1 VLIYTIGI
9 GNLQG
14 RGGGGGPAIVIGPF
28 GAVLGGIGGDDD
40 RVDSRTLQQISEETG
55 GEHFLLNTRDVMGS
69 SAVLDT
75 AVQTI
80 SRELRQQY
88 TLGYTSPLPADQYR
102 RVQVE
107 TKRSDLV
114 VRSQKGYAAK

>member
-9 GNLQG
+9 GNPQG
-14 RGGGGGPAIVIGPF
+14 RGGRGGPAIVIGPF
-28 GAVLGGIGGDDD
+28 GAVMGGIGGDD
-40 RVDSRTLQQISEETG
+40 RVDSRTLQQLSEETG

-69 SAVLDT
+69 GAVLDT

-107 TKRSDLV
+107 TKRSDLM
-114 VRSQKGYAAK
+114 VRAQKGYAAK